1 MGGDKRLTGEK
12 KEQFF
17 RDLVGMAYG
26 SVNRIGEYFNPETD
40 SLNFLQAAAFYCN
53 LIIAFAL
60 QLTSKSEQ
68 SLFQFKAGEEG
79 GVGA

>member
-1 MGGDKRLTGEK
+1 LKEQ

-17 RDLVGMAYG
+17 KDLIAMAYG
-26 SVNRIGEYFNPETD
+26 SVNRIGEYFNPEKD

-60 QLTSKSEQ
+60 QLTSKSER

>member
-1 MGGDKRLTGEK
+1 MKEQ

-17 RDLVGMAYG
+17 KDLIAMAYS
-26 SVNRIGEYFNPETD
+26 SVTRISQYFNPETD
-40 SLNFLQAAAFYCN
+40 SVNFLQAAAFYCN

-60 QLTSKSEQ
+60 QLTSKSER
-68 SLFQFKAGEEG
+68 SLFQFKVGEEG